1 VVIKLHAALAAA
13 VGLLLAAA
21 PAQAGTLNGIPGPRT
36 VTVEYGP
43 CPDSEDG
50 GSCADTERAIVY
62 LDDDDD
68 FTRQHELGH
77 LFDAQR
83 LDGPERAAL
92 ARLLD
97 APDDAPWDAGTDE
110 QCDDTVCPSE
120 RFADAYAT
128 CRLRFSPDGEW
139 ADGYGYAPS
148 VRTHRRV
155 CAAIRRY
162 ADD

>member
-1 VVIKLHAALAAA
+1 M
-13 VGLLLAAA
+13 
-21 PAQAGTLNGIPGPRT
+21 NGVPGPLS
-36 VTVEYGP
+36 VTVVHDA
-43 CPDSEDG
+43 CPDMAGE

-62 LDDDDD
+62 LDSDEE

-83 LDGPERAAL
+83 LDGAERAAL
-92 ARLLD
+92 AELLD
-97 APDDAPWDAGTDE
+97 APADAPWDAGTDE
-110 QCDDTVCPSE
+110 QCIEVVCPSE

-128 CRLRFSPDGEW
+128 CRLKWSPGGEW

-148 VRTHRRV
+148 ARTHRRV

-162 ADD
+162 ADA